1 MAFPKWRSLFLTAL
15 MVGMLA
21 LPMASASDID
31 GDGVEDS
38 SDDCPYAPGNSS
50 TDRTGCPDRDGDGKS
65 DWNDAWTSLNPNF
78 QKDLQ
83 ISQNYDFRCESAFLP
98 PKVPSGRGSEKK
110 HEQSMNK

>member
-1 MAFPKWRSLFLTAL
+1 

-83 ISQNYDFRCESAFLP
+83 ISQNYDFNDVDHSPDGTETARVRRAHVTLHL
-98 PKVPSGRGSEKK
+98 RLYR
-110 HEQSMNK
+110 

>member
-1 MAFPKWRSLFLTAL
+1 MALPKWRSLFLTAL

-38 SDDCPYAPGNSS
+38 SDDCPYAPGNSN
-50 TDRTGCPDRDGDGKS
+50 TDRNGCPDRDGDGKS
-65 DWNDAWTSLNPNF
+65 DYNDAWTSLNPNF

-83 ISQNYDFRCESAFLP
+83 ISQNYVSYL
-98 PKVPSGRGSEKK
+98 
-110 HEQSMNK
+110 SMKTV